1 MSPVV
6 VIGSLMV
13 VGSIYL
19 VWWSISGESD
29 RVDSDRLG
37 ADGTADLRQLN
48 LSKSAS
54 ERALQP
60 FIEQLGEKFRRF
72 TPKGRIEA
80 LDLKIARAG
89 NPPGWTVNRL
99 VAAKVLAS
107 LLLGGLL
114 LTKFL
119 TDPSFILFVFMALF
133 FAFGYIIPDGLIDRR
148 GSDRIVA
155 IQRDLSDT
163 IDQLAM
169 MVQAGLGLDAAI
181 ARLARSNNG
190 PLADE
195 FSKVIRDMRVG
206 ASRGVA
212 LNNLA
217 TRVDL
222 PELRS
227 FVAALAQADL
237 LGIAVSETLEIQATE
252 AREKRRQNAEEQAMK
267 LPVKI
272 LFPMV
277 VCNFPVLFIV
287 LIGPNILRIADTF

>member
-6 VIGSLMV
+6 ILGSLMI
-13 VGSIYL
+13 VGAVYL
-19 VWWSISGESD
+19 VWWSISGESET
-29 RVDSDRLG
+29 VGSDRLG
-37 ADGTADLRQLN
+37 TDGAPDMRQLA

-54 ERALQP
+54 ERTLQP
-60 FIEQLGEKFRRF
+60 FIDHLGERLRRF
-72 TPKGRIEA
+72 TPRGRLSSLE
-80 LDLKIARAG
+80 LKIARAG

-99 VAAKVLAS
+99 VAAKVSAS

-119 TDPSFILFVFMALF
+119 TDPGFLVFVFMLLF
-133 FAFGYIIPDGLIDRR
+133 FAFGYIIPDGIIDRR
-148 GSDRIVA
+148 GSERILA

-163 IDQLAM
+163 IDQLTM

-181 ARLARSNNG
+181 ARLARSG
-190 PLADE
+190 TGALAEE

-217 TRVDL
+217 SRVDI

-237 LGIAVSETLEIQATE
+237 LGIAVSETLEIQASE
-252 AREKRRQNAEEQAMK
+252 ARAKRRQTAEEEAMK

-287 LIGPNILRIADTF
+287 LIGPNLLRISDTF

>member
-6 VIGSLMV
+6 IIGSLMI
-13 VGSIYL
+13 VGAIYL
-19 VWWSISGESD
+19 VWWSISGESEN
-29 RVDSDRLG
+29 VGSDRLG
-37 ADGTADLRQLN
+37 ADGTPDMRQLE

-54 ERALQP
+54 ERTLQP
-60 FIEQLGEKFRRF
+60 FIDHLGESLRRF
-72 TPKGRIEA
+72 TPRGRLASLEA
-80 LDLKIARAG
+80 KIVRAG

-99 VAAKVLAS
+99 VAAKVSAS
-107 LLLGGLL
+107 VLLGGLL

-119 TDPSFILFVFMALF
+119 TDPSFLVFVFMLLF
-133 FAFGYIIPDGLIDRR
+133 FAFGYIIPDGIIDRR
-148 GSDRIVA
+148 GSERILS

-163 IDQLAM
+163 IDQLTM

-181 ARLARSNNG
+181 ARLARSGNG
-190 PLADE
+190 PLAEE

-217 TRVDL
+217 NRVDI

-237 LGIAVSETLEIQATE
+237 LGIAVSETLEIQAGE
-252 AREKRRQNAEEQAMK
+252 ARAKRRQTAEEEAMK

-287 LIGPNILRIADTF
+287 LIGPNILRISDTF